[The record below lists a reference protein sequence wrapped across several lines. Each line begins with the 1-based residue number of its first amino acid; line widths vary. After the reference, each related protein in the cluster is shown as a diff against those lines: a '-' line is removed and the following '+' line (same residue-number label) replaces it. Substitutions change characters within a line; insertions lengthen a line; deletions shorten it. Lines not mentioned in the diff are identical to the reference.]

1 MSAAL
6 LLGLWLPGHIC
17 VAITP
22 SLGHRVFFLTGAE
35 QAEFREGEYLL
46 FKKRLDKAGTNRLL
60 KKVGCSGGQRLS
72 VKNGEYRCE
81 GKYLGR
87 ALAVNS
93 LGEPLSPFIFNGPVP
108 AGSLFMIGSHP
119 RSHDSRYFGFIHADT
134 VLNKAYPLW

>member
-1 MSAAL
+1 MSASL
-6 LLGLWLPGHIC
+6 LLSLWLPGHIC

-22 SLGHRVFFLTGAE
+22 SLEHRVFFLTGVG
-35 QAEFREGEYLL
+35 QADFREGEYLL
-46 FKKRLDKAGTNRLL
+46 FKKRLDKAGTDRLL

-72 VKNGEYRCE
+72 VENGEYRCE

-87 ALAVNS
+87 ALAKNS
-93 LGEPLSPFIFNGPVP
+93 RGELLLPFIFNGPVP
-108 AGSLFMIGSHP
+108 TGSLFMIGSHP